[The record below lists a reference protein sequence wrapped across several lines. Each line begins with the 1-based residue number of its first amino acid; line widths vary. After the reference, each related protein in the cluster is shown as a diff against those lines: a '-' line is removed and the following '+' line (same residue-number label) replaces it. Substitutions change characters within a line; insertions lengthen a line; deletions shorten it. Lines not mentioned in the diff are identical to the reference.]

1 MFQLTVTA
9 DMNDVSLETR
19 KAVVA
24 DMGKLCRIIKCDR
37 KSDEFY
43 KQSCRAQVNLE
54 RGYIFNE
61 VLHEMIECRQMGKS
75 REALRSSGGITSKG
89 CLSHIVQPRS
99 FPISRQKKV
108 MLIIW
113 KPGVIP
119 FFGAPIEL
127 WKICHLCKDSM
138 PTDRIMI
145 SHLMKTIAMKGF

>member
-1 MFQLTVTA
+1 MFQLTVTT

-37 KSDEFY
+37 KSDEFN
-43 KQSCRAQVNLE
+43 KQSCRAHVNLE

-75 REALRSSGGITSKG
+75 RETLRSSGGIISKG

-99 FPISRQKKV
+99 FPISWQKRVECKV
-108 MLIIW
+108 NLMVVIW
-113 KPGVIP
+113 KPDVIS
-119 FFGAPIEL
+119 FLG
-127 WKICHLCKDSM
+127 SSVSGR
-138 PTDRIMI
+138 PT
-145 SHLMKTIAMKGF
+145 